1 MRLLAHHSGDER
13 LTRDLQDDALYE
25 EVTEAIGLD
34 REEDRGR
41 VKQALLAMLNG
52 QGASARDRLLSGR
65 GARLEHGFKTRWT
78 GAWGF
83 LQNLQ
88 MACRAMGWQVVTSD
102 GTVARMPMGKR
113 AEYKAPAGYLQATEA
128 DALRKV
134 IKGAEEL
141 ELRLPVTLV
150 LTVHDETVWLVHDP
164 SRVEECADA
173 IKELMEQALH
183 ISPEL
188 TQGSVSVSWGP
199 SWGQQDGSKEPPE
212 PPPEPEQDEVLSKT
226 LARLEELHGLN
237 GVCPSPIRLDIE
249 KDGEP
254 VAVLAPCKGYL
265 CPVCG
270 PRQVAAVRAAIEV
283 IVEDWT
289 GEGEW
294 SAALALMPSNP
305 TARSSR
311 LRALR
316 RWRSNDPGGRM
327 YPSVATTPE
336 KETALL
342 LWKGDKAP
350 PGVYELVDDPAVA
363 AGELASQIDL
373 EAWMFHPGKTTILR
387 GERDARSG
395 ISQLRDHVL
404 GRPRQTDTEATPAL
418 VTQGVPE
425 EKIIEAVETVLGP
438 KADVRI
444 EKVWAD
450 NHAGR
455 SLRRYVSSTHTKGQI
470 IDALREVRSRGLVHD
485 LRDGDMV
492 RPLPVQPLDLDLKS
506 LGV

>member
-1 MRLLAHHSGDER
+1 MSHTALNPNLGHLGRLSRTGVPFDDSIWPELCDRYRASLSDSAKIQKFEEGGFRNWRSKDGWLYPKLDGSSWTTRIHTKGINVQGLPKGILREAVRAPGNLIVSADWSASHMRLLAHHSGDER

-265 CPVCG
+265 CPE
-270 PRQVAAVRAAIEV
+270 P
-283 IVEDWT
+283 
-289 GEGEW
+289 
-294 SAALALMPSNP
+294 SPHLLAC
-305 TARSSR
+305 
-311 LRALR
+311 
-316 RWRSNDPGGRM
+316 
-327 YPSVATTPE
+327 
-336 KETALL
+336 
-342 LWKGDKAP
+342 
-350 PGVYELVDDPAVA
+350 
-363 AGELASQIDL
+363 
-373 EAWMFHPGKTTILR
+373 
-387 GERDARSG
+387 
-395 ISQLRDHVL
+395 
-404 GRPRQTDTEATPAL
+404 
-418 VTQGVPE
+418 
-425 EKIIEAVETVLGP
+425 
-438 KADVRI
+438 
-444 EKVWAD
+444 
-450 NHAGR
+450 
-455 SLRRYVSSTHTKGQI
+455 
-470 IDALREVRSRGLVHD
+470 
-485 LRDGDMV
+485 
-492 RPLPVQPLDLDLKS
+492 
-506 LGV
+506 